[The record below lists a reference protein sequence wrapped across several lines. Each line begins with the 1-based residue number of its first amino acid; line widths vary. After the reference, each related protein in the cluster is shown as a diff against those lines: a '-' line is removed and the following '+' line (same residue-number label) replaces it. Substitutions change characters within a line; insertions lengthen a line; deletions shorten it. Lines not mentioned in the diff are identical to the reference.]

1 MLKENTSKEAV
12 QYDEL
17 DSSVTRTNEELLTLF
32 ERAELDVVVNEVQK
46 NWPRGMFAVRTYVL
60 RRRAKCD

>member
-17 DSSVTRTNEELLTLF
+17 DSSVTRTNEELLALF
-32 ERAELDVVVNEVQK
+32 ERAQVDVIVNEVQK
-46 NWPRGMFAVRTYVL
+46 SWPKGMFPVRTYAL
-60 RRRAKCD
+60 RRRTKCD